1 MTRRPQRKRPFRFF
15 DNREKYLLFITTC
28 NEKQVTARR
37 VGSEI
42 AHVRARPPAFRLFD
56 AGVGDATVLSLVMRR
71 MHHRMPDIPFLV
83 VGKESNPENL
93 RVSLEKLPDRFAE
106 HPRTVVVLTNMFY
119 SEAPW
124 LFPNRPDMQK
134 KIHWREVQ
142 LAGNTA
148 HDYDNQVHELSAF
161 VERCWQ
167 TAPSDK
173 TGNPLYVEPSVLVL
187 YRADQSFAL
196 HDVIP
201 DQGRFTLGY
210 DLVVASQPYR
220 SRLPAE
226 TKVRNVLAP
235 LARSLAPGGRMITV
249 QSTDRG
255 SGMDIVRS
263 VWPGDEPFT
272 TPRQEL
278 LKELKRQIG
287 GECPDLEF
295 LKQRASEAEF
305 RFQLQL
311 SPEELAGSIGTS
323 PLLAAWNAA
332 VYVAQIGDAELQQA
346 MNDTRYLDKTRQVLE
361 DNHGLDFVNEAFVVT
376 RKRA

>member
-1 MTRRPQRKRPFRFF
+1 MTKAKNPARPFRFF

-28 NEKQVTARR
+28 NEKQVTAER
-37 VGSEI
+37 VGAEI
-42 AHVRARPPAFRLFD
+42 GHVRARPPAFRLFD

-124 LFPNRPDMQK
+124 LSPNRETMREK
-134 KIHWREVQ
+134 VNWHEVQ

-148 HDYDNQVHELSAF
+148 HDYDKQVHELSTF

-167 TAPSDK
+167 TTASRT

-196 HDVIP
+196 SDVIP
-201 DQGRFTLGY
+201 DPGRFDPGY
-210 DLVVASQPYR
+210 DLVIASQPYR

-235 LARSLAPGGRMITV
+235 LARALAPGGRMITV
-249 QSTDRG
+249 QSTPKG
-255 SGMDIVRS
+255 SGMDIIRQ
-263 VWPGDEPFT
+263 VWPRDDVFT

-278 LKELKRQIG
+278 LRELERQIG
-287 GECPDLEF
+287 EECPDLQY

-305 RFQLQL
+305 RFELQL
-311 SPEELAGSIGTS
+311 SPEELSGSIGTS

-332 VYVAQIGDAELQQA
+332 VYVAQIGDTELQKA
-346 MNDTRYLDKTRQVLE
+346 MSSTRYLTETRKVLE
-361 DNHGLDFVNEAFVVT
+361 KNRGLEFVNEAFVVA
-376 RKRA
+376 RKRG

>member
-1 MTRRPQRKRPFRFF
+1 VSRAKPSKRPFRFF

-28 NEKQVTARR
+28 NEKQVTAQRI
-37 VGSEI
+37 GAELGL
-42 AHVRARPPAFRLFD
+42 VRARPPAFRLFD

-71 MHHRMPDIPFLV
+71 MHHRMPDIPFLI

-106 HPRTVVVLTNMFY
+106 HPQTVVVLTNMFY

-124 LFPNRPDMQK
+124 LHPNRASMQTK
-134 KIHWREVQ
+134 VNWREVQ
-142 LAGNTA
+142 LAGATA
-148 HDYDNQVHELSAF
+148 HDYDNQVHELAAF

-167 TAPSDK
+167 TKASAT

-196 HDVIP
+196 NDVIP
-201 DQGRFTLGY
+201 DPGRFDLGY
-210 DLVVASQPYR
+210 DLIVASQPYR

-235 LARSLAPGGRMITV
+235 LAKALAPGGRMITV
-249 QSTDRG
+249 QSTDKG
-255 SGMDIVRS
+255 TGMDIIRR
-263 VWPGDEPFT
+263 VWPRAKPFT
-272 TPRQEL
+272 TPRQVL
-278 LKELKRQIG
+278 LDEMKRQLADQ
-287 GECPDLEF
+287 CPDLEF
-295 LKQRASEAEF
+295 LRQRASEAEF
-305 RFQLQL
+305 RFHLQL

-332 VYVAQIGDAELQQA
+332 SYVAQIDDDELEQA
-346 MNDTRYLDKTRQVLE
+346 MAATRYLDATRKVLE
-361 DNHGLDFVNEAFVVT
+361 ESHGLDFVNEAFVVT
-376 RKRA
+376 RRRD

>member
-1 MTRRPQRKRPFRFF
+1 MSRAQRSGRPFRFF

-28 NEKQVTARR
+28 NEKQVTAQRI
-37 VGSEI
+37 GDEI
-42 AHVRARPPAFRLFD
+42 GLVRARPPAFRLFD

-71 MHHRMPDIPFLV
+71 MHHRMPDIPFLI

-124 LFPNRPDMQK
+124 LHPHRDDMQNRVN
-134 KIHWREVQ
+134 WREVQ
-142 LAGNTA
+142 LAGTTA
-148 HDYDNQVHELSAF
+148 HDYDNQVHELAAF

-167 TAPSDK
+167 TMASPT

-196 HDVIP
+196 SDVIP
-201 DQGRFTLGY
+201 DPGRFDLGY
-210 DLVVASQPYR
+210 DLIFASQPYR

-235 LARSLAPGGRMITV
+235 LAKALAPGGRMITV
-249 QSTDRG
+249 QSTDKG
-255 SGMDIVRS
+255 SGMDIVRQ
-263 VWPGDEPFT
+263 VWPRDEVFT
-272 TPRQEL
+272 TPRNVL
-278 LKELKRQIG
+278 LAELKRQVG
-287 GECPDLEF
+287 DAYPDLEF
-295 LKQRASEAEF
+295 LRQPASRAEF
-305 RFQLQL
+305 RFHLLL
-311 SPEELAGSIGTS
+311 SPEELSGSIGTS

-332 VYVAQIGDAELQQA
+332 VYVAQIGDGELEQA
-346 MNDTRYLDKTRQVLE
+346 MAGKRYLDETRKVLE
-361 DNHGLDFVNEAFVVT
+361 QNNGLDFVNEAFVVA
-376 RKRA
+376 RRRG